1 MPRKPRIHYPGAFY
15 HVMVRG
21 NAKGNIFFTENDRAY
36 FYFLLQETTLNYQ
49 YRLHGF
55 CLMSNHVH
63 LIIEV
68 GDVPL
73 SKIMQNICFRY
84 TRYINLLFD
93 RVGHLFQG
101 RYKAILIEADHYL
114 LSLTR
119 YVHLNPIRANMVKN
133 LNDYPWSS
141 HRAYLGI
148 ARFSFLTIDFVLGYF
163 HNNVLI
169 ARELYKQ
176 YLSSSD
182 SLETSQINFNTGN
195 QKNYFVLGS
204 DDFVKNLSVDLS
216 GYAYS
221 EITLEQIIDFVC
233 NYYSIIQN
241 DLKSIARKSVY
252 VNARAS
258 IAWLAQKLEVSTV
271 TEVAR
276 YFSKDATTLIEK
288 IRKLNVENETITE
301 LNNILHLFLE
311 NPVTQA

>member
-21 NAKGNIFFTENDRAY
+21 NAKGNIFFTENDREY
-36 FYFLLQETTLNYQ
+36 FYLLLQETTIHYQ

-68 GDVPL
+68 DDVPL

-84 TRYINLLFD
+84 ARYINMSFN

-101 RYKAILIEADHYL
+101 RYNAILVEADYYL
-114 LSLTR
+114 LILIR

-141 HRAYLGI
+141 HHAYSGRAK
-148 ARFSFLTIDFVLGYF
+148 FSFLTTDFVLGYF
-163 HNNVLI
+163 HNNLLVG
-169 ARELYKQ
+169 RELYQ
-176 YLSSSD
+176 QHISSSD
-182 SLETSQINFNTGN
+182 LLETSQINFHSGN
-195 QKNYFVLGS
+195 QKNYSVLGS
-204 DDFVKNLSVDLS
+204 DDFVKNLSVDLNECS
-216 GYAYS
+216 FS
-221 EITLEQIIDFVC
+221 DISLEQIINFVC
-233 NYYSIIQN
+233 HYYSIIQN
-241 DLKSIARKSVY
+241 DLQSIARKSLY

-258 IAWLAQKLEVSTV
+258 IAWLAQKLEVCTV

-276 YFSKDATTLIEK
+276 CFRKDPTTLIEK
-288 IRKLNVENETITE
+288 IKKLNAENATIIE
-301 LNNILHLFLE
+301 LNNILHLLLK
-311 NPVTQA
+311 NPRTQA